1 MPQIFE
7 IKDVPEAKL
16 LSEENFLRLDGAID
30 VKHEKQANGLYT
42 IIATFPD
49 P

>member
-1 MPQIFE
+1 MPQVYE

-16 LSEENFLRLDGAID
+16 LAEEDILRQDGAID
-30 VKHEKQANGLYT
+30 VKHEKQANGLYK

-49 P
+49 S